1 MQKIFSLLLL
11 SCAFSLYAQET
22 LQLQIEDTQKL
33 PLGNAVVHFV
43 GKHFISDADGKVTIK
58 KLSKGSYP
66 IKVTYLGYHD
76 YESTVIIPH
85 SQPLVIVMKEA
96 VSVLEGTTVS
106 GHTTQQ
112 YVRGLTPSIISISLK
127 RNSLIDKQGDDLA
140 KVLTSISGVS
150 MIQTGATIAKPV
162 IHGLHSNRILILN
175 NEVRQEGQQWGAD
188 HAPEIDPLVADQITV
203 VKGAESVR
211 YGSDALGG
219 VILIEQKKLPYS
231 DGLHAN
237 LASSFGSNGRK
248 LSTTLKVESS
258 VPELPSWAWRVQGTL
273 KRSGDISTANYL
285 LNNTAARE
293 ANFSVA
299 TGVQKE
305 KGTAEIFY
313 SRYENESSVFYGS
326 HIGNLDDLLA
336 RFEIGRPLTTYPFSY
351 SINAPKQKVVHHLLK
366 GKAFYFLPFGGK
378 LTAQYA
384 FQKDIRQEFSV
395 RRMDRTR
402 IPALNME
409 LTTHA
414 LDVYWENAYSKWK
427 STIGGSFNK
436 QDNYNQPG
444 TGVVPVIPNYASLSY
459 GAFAIQRF
467 QRDAWLLEA
476 GVRYDYKYLNADGYD
491 MYSQRYGGEHNFHNF
506 TYTLGGTMPLS
517 RVSQLKSNIGVAWR
531 APQVNELYSSGL
543 HHGAGTYDLGD
554 DKLESETGVK
564 WVTSLLLNNENKRW
578 NVKLDLYIQYIKN
591 YIYDYPTGE
600 VQTLFSGVYPIF
612 QYTQANAFF
621 RGADLDATVRLLN
634 KNRLAQVGNPTSLD
648 YHLKASVVWANE
660 VKTGRYFPFIP
671 APRFSQ
677 SLEYNKTHRN
687 SLLSRMSASIGHTFV
702 AKQTRFEPSQ
712 ELVPTTPDAYHLF
725 EASIGGTLDI
735 GKRQT
740 LDIRLSAENLFNTEY
755 KEYTNRF
762 RYYAHDLGRNVY
774 LRINYNF

>member
-219 VILIEQKKLPYS
+219 VILIEQKKLPYN

-313 SRYENESSVFYGS
+313 SRYE
-326 HIGNLDDLLA
+326 
-336 RFEIGRPLTTYPFSY
+336 
-351 SINAPKQKVVHHLLK
+351 
-366 GKAFYFLPFGGK
+366 
-378 LTAQYA
+378 
-384 FQKDIRQEFSV
+384 
-395 RRMDRTR
+395 
-402 IPALNME
+402 
-409 LTTHA
+409 
-414 LDVYWENAYSKWK
+414 
-427 STIGGSFNK
+427 
-436 QDNYNQPG
+436 
-444 TGVVPVIPNYASLSY
+444 
-459 GAFAIQRF
+459 
-467 QRDAWLLEA
+467 
-476 GVRYDYKYLNADGYD
+476 
-491 MYSQRYGGEHNFHNF
+491 
-506 TYTLGGTMPLS
+506 
-517 RVSQLKSNIGVAWR
+517 
-531 APQVNELYSSGL
+531 
-543 HHGAGTYDLGD
+543 
-554 DKLESETGVK
+554 
-564 WVTSLLLNNENKRW
+564 
-578 NVKLDLYIQYIKN
+578 
-591 YIYDYPTGE
+591 
-600 VQTLFSGVYPIF
+600 
-612 QYTQANAFF
+612 
-621 RGADLDATVRLLN
+621 
-634 KNRLAQVGNPTSLD
+634 
-648 YHLKASVVWANE
+648 
-660 VKTGRYFPFIP
+660 
-671 APRFSQ
+671 
-677 SLEYNKTHRN
+677 
-687 SLLSRMSASIGHTFV
+687 
-702 AKQTRFEPSQ
+702 
-712 ELVPTTPDAYHLF
+712 
-725 EASIGGTLDI
+725 
-735 GKRQT
+735 
-740 LDIRLSAENLFNTEY
+740 
-755 KEYTNRF
+755 
-762 RYYAHDLGRNVY
+762 
-774 LRINYNF
+774 

>member
-1 MQKIFSLLLL
+1 M
-11 SCAFSLYAQET
+11 
-22 LQLQIEDTQKL
+22 
-33 PLGNAVVHFV
+33 
-43 GKHFISDADGKVTIK
+43 
-58 KLSKGSYP
+58 
-66 IKVTYLGYHD
+66 
-76 YESTVIIPH
+76 
-85 SQPLVIVMKEA
+85 
-96 VSVLEGTTVS
+96 
-106 GHTTQQ
+106 
-112 YVRGLTPSIISISLK
+112 
-127 RNSLIDKQGDDLA
+127 
-140 KVLTSISGVS
+140 
-150 MIQTGATIAKPV
+150 
-162 IHGLHSNRILILN
+162 
-175 NEVRQEGQQWGAD
+175 
-188 HAPEIDPLVADQITV
+188 
-203 VKGAESVR
+203 R

-395 RRMDRTR
+395 RRMERTR

-491 MYSQRYGGEHNFHNF
+491 MYSQRYGGEHNFHNL

-531 APQVNELYSSGL
+531 APHVNELYSSGL

-578 NVKLDLYIQYIKN
+578 NVNLDLYIQYIKN

-634 KNRLAQVGNPTSLD
+634 KNRVAQVGNPTSLD

-671 APRFSQ
+671 APRLSQ

-774 LRINYNF
+774 LRVNYNF

>member
-1 MQKIFSLLLL
+1 MQKILSLLLL
-11 SCAFSLYAQET
+11 LCALSSFGQSQ
-22 LQLQIEDTQKL
+22 LQLQVEDTHQL
-33 PLGNAVVHFV
+33 PLVGAVVHFM
-43 GKHFISDADGKVTIK
+43 GKHYLTDSNGKVTIEK
-58 KLSKGSYP
+58 TPKGTYP
-66 IKVTYLGYHD
+66 IKITYLGFHD
-76 YESTVIIPH
+76 YEATISIPIA
-85 SQPLVIVMKEA
+85 QPYKVVMKE
-96 VSVLEGTTVS
+96 TVS
-106 GHTTQQ
+106 QLDAVTVVGYETPIKSVIGCKLYPIVRSIGKEGFLKYSGDELTKILTQ
-112 YVRGLTPSIISISLK
+112 VAGI
-127 RNSLIDKQGDDLA
+127 
-140 KVLTSISGVS
+140 S

-326 HIGNLDDLLA
+326 HIGNLDDLLG

-351 SINAPKQKVVHHLLK
+351 TINAPKQKVVHHLLK
-366 GKAFYFLPFGGK
+366 AKAFYYLPFGGK

-384 FQKDIRQEFSV
+384 FQKDIRQEFSL

-409 LTTHA
+409 LTTHTF
-414 LDVYWENAYSKWK
+414 DIDWEHSYERWQ
-427 STIGGSFNK
+427 TMIGGSFGK

-444 TGVVPVIPNYASLSY
+444 TGVVPVIPNFASLSY
-459 GAFAIQRF
+459 GAFGIQRYDY
-467 QRDAWLLEA
+467 QKWLAEVGL
-476 GVRYDYKYLNADGYD
+476 RYDYKYLNADGYD
-491 MYSQRYGGEHNFHNF
+491 MYSQRYGGEHQFHNI
-506 TYTLGGTMPLS
+506 TYSAGMLYRCHRWIDLS
-517 RVSQLKSNIGVAWR
+517 TNVGVAWR
-531 APQVNELYSSGL
+531 APHVNELYSSGL

-554 DKLESETGVK
+554 ETLQSETGIK
-564 WVTSLLLNNENKRW
+564 WLTSFAYKHPKLSLNVDMYLQW
-578 NVKLDLYIQYIKN
+578 IKN

-600 VQTLFSGVYPIF
+600 VRTLFSGVYPIF
-612 QYTQANAFF
+612 QYTQADAFF
-621 RGADLDATVRLLN
+621 RGVDLEARLPLI
-634 KNRLAQVGNPTSLD
+634 KWH
-648 YHLKASVVWANE
+648 HLSDHELSYELKSSVVFANE
-660 VKTGRYFPFIP
+660 MQTKRSFPFIP
-671 APRFSQ
+671 APRVSQ
-677 SLEYNKTHRN
+677 QLKWNVDRN
-687 SLLSRMSASIGHTFV
+687 GRLLRNFTVGIGHTFV

-725 EASIGGTLDI
+725 EANIGTTLKI
-735 GKRQT
+735 GNQQS
-740 LDIRLSAENLFNTEY
+740 LGIRVSAENLLNTEY

-762 RYYAHDLGRNVY
+762 RYYAHDLGRNVFIR
-774 LRINYNF
+774 LNYNF

>member
-1 MQKIFSLLLL
+1 M
-11 SCAFSLYAQET
+11 
-22 LQLQIEDTQKL
+22 
-33 PLGNAVVHFV
+33 
-43 GKHFISDADGKVTIK
+43 
-58 KLSKGSYP
+58 
-66 IKVTYLGYHD
+66 
-76 YESTVIIPH
+76 
-85 SQPLVIVMKEA
+85 
-96 VSVLEGTTVS
+96 
-106 GHTTQQ
+106 
-112 YVRGLTPSIISISLK
+112 
-127 RNSLIDKQGDDLA
+127 
-140 KVLTSISGVS
+140 
-150 MIQTGATIAKPV
+150 
-162 IHGLHSNRILILN
+162 
-175 NEVRQEGQQWGAD
+175 
-188 HAPEIDPLVADQITV
+188 
-203 VKGAESVR
+203 
-211 YGSDALGG
+211 
-219 VILIEQKKLPYS
+219 
-231 DGLHAN
+231 
-237 LASSFGSNGRK
+237 
-248 LSTTLKVESS
+248 
-258 VPELPSWAWRVQGTL
+258 
-273 KRSGDISTANYL
+273 
-285 LNNTAARE
+285 
-293 ANFSVA
+293 
-299 TGVQKE
+299 
-305 KGTAEIFY
+305 
-313 SRYENESSVFYGS
+313 
-326 HIGNLDDLLA
+326 
-336 RFEIGRPLTTYPFSY
+336 
-351 SINAPKQKVVHHLLK
+351 HHLLK
-366 GKAFYFLPFGGK
+366 GKTFYFLPFGGK

-459 GAFAIQRF
+459 GAFAIQRV

-578 NVKLDLYIQYIKN
+578 NVNLDLYIQYIKN

-634 KNRLAQVGNPTSLD
+634 KNRVAQVGNPTSLD

-660 VKTGRYFPFIP
+660 VKTRRYFPFIP

>member
-1 MQKIFSLLLL
+1 M
-11 SCAFSLYAQET
+11 
-22 LQLQIEDTQKL
+22 
-33 PLGNAVVHFV
+33 
-43 GKHFISDADGKVTIK
+43 
-58 KLSKGSYP
+58 
-66 IKVTYLGYHD
+66 
-76 YESTVIIPH
+76 
-85 SQPLVIVMKEA
+85 
-96 VSVLEGTTVS
+96 
-106 GHTTQQ
+106 
-112 YVRGLTPSIISISLK
+112 
-127 RNSLIDKQGDDLA
+127 
-140 KVLTSISGVS
+140 
-150 MIQTGATIAKPV
+150 
-162 IHGLHSNRILILN
+162 
-175 NEVRQEGQQWGAD
+175 
-188 HAPEIDPLVADQITV
+188 
-203 VKGAESVR
+203 
-211 YGSDALGG
+211 
-219 VILIEQKKLPYS
+219 
-231 DGLHAN
+231 
-237 LASSFGSNGRK
+237 
-248 LSTTLKVESS
+248 STTLKVESS

-313 SRYENESSVFYGS
+313 SRYENESGVFYGS

-395 RRMDRTR
+395 RRMERTR

-414 LDVYWENAYSKWK
+414 LDVYWENAYNKWK

-467 QRDAWLLEA
+467 QRDTWLLEA

-491 MYSQRYGGEHNFHNF
+491 MYSQRYGGEHNFHNL

-531 APQVNELYSSGL
+531 APHVNELYSSGL

-578 NVKLDLYIQYIKN
+578 NVNLDLYIQYIKN

-634 KNRLAQVGNPTSLD
+634 KNRVAQVGNPTSLD

-671 APRFSQ
+671 APRLSQ

-755 KEYTNRF
+755 QEYTNRF

-774 LRINYNF
+774 LRVNYNF

>member
-1 MQKIFSLLLL
+1 MQKIFSLLLF

-85 SQPLVIVMKEA
+85 SQPLVIIMKEA

-188 HAPEIDPLVADQITV
+188 HAPEIDPMVADQITV
-203 VKGAESVR
+203 VKGADAVR

-219 VILIEQKKLPYS
+219 VILIAPKKLPYG
-231 DGLHAN
+231 DGVHGRL
-237 LASSFGSNGRK
+237 LPSFASNGRK
-248 LSTTLKVESS
+248 TALTASVEGS
-258 VPELPSWAWRVQGTL
+258 VPNLHSWAWRVQGTL
-273 KRSGDISTANYL
+273 KRSGDLSTANYL

-293 ANFSVA
+293 ADFSVA
-299 TGVQKE
+299 TGVQK
-305 KGTAEIFY
+305 KQGTAELFY

-326 HIGNLDDLLA
+326 HIGNLDDLLG

-351 SINAPKQKVVHHLLK
+351 TINAPKQKVVHHLLK
-366 GKAFYFLPFGGK
+366 AKAFYYLPFGGK

-384 FQKDIRQEFSV
+384 FQKDIRQEFSL

-409 LTTHA
+409 LTTHTF
-414 LDVYWENAYSKWK
+414 DIDWEHSYERWQ
-427 STIGGSFNK
+427 TMIGGSFGK

-444 TGVVPVIPNYASLSY
+444 TGVVPVIPNFASLSY
-459 GAFAIQRF
+459 GAFGIQRYDY
-467 QRDAWLLEA
+467 QKWLAEVGL
-476 GVRYDYKYLNADGYD
+476 RYDYKYLNADGYD
-491 MYSQRYGGEHNFHNF
+491 MYSQRYGGEHQFHNI
-506 TYTLGGTMPLS
+506 TYSAGMLYRCHRWIDLS
-517 RVSQLKSNIGVAWR
+517 TNVGVAWR
-531 APQVNELYSSGL
+531 APHVNELYSSGL

-554 DKLESETGVK
+554 ETLQSETGIK
-564 WVTSLLLNNENKRW
+564 WLTSFAYKHPKLSLNVDMYLQW
-578 NVKLDLYIQYIKN
+578 IKN

-600 VQTLFSGVYPIF
+600 VRTLFSGVYPIF
-612 QYTQANAFF
+612 QYTQADAFF
-621 RGADLDATVRLLN
+621 RGVDLEARLPLI
-634 KNRLAQVGNPTSLD
+634 KWHRLSDHELS
-648 YHLKASVVWANE
+648 YELKSSVVFANE
-660 VKTGRYFPFIP
+660 MQTKRYFPFIP
-671 APRFSQ
+671 APRVSQ
-677 SLEYNKTHRN
+677 QLKWNVDRN
-687 SLLSRMSASIGHTFV
+687 GRLLRNFTVGIGHTFV

-712 ELVPTTPDAYHLF
+712 ELVSTTPDAYHLF
-725 EASIGGTLDI
+725 EANIGTTLKI
-735 GKRQT
+735 GDQQT
-740 LDIRLSAENLFNTEY
+740 LGIRVSAENLLNTEY

-762 RYYAHDLGRNVY
+762 RYYAHDLGRNVFVR
-774 LRINYNF
+774 LNYNF